1 MTWRELMLNCRSEC
15 RTIGQ
20 GRKEYGRL
28 DQAGHDGVCV
38 TSGHCTKQG
47 IAGSKRREGDEERGE
62 EMKGEERKGEE
73 KKGEERKGEE
83 RRRRERRGRET
94 RRER

>member
-1 MTWRELMLNCRSEC
+1 MNCRSEC

-47 IAGSKRREGDEERGE
+47 IAGSKRREGEGDEGRGDEGRGE
-62 EMKGEERKGEE
+62 EMKGEER
-73 KKGEERKGEE
+73 R
-83 RRRRERRGRET
+83 
-94 RRER
+94 